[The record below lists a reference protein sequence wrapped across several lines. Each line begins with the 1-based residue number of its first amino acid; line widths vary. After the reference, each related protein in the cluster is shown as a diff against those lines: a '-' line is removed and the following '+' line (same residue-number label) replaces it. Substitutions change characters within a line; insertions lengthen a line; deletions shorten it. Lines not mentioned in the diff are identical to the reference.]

1 MNFATA
7 ISRATDR
14 VYTLAGVAAVY
25 RDRDGV
31 ETPCTVMVERDLA
44 RYGEVAQVNARTA
57 VVAVRRSE
65 VSGAPRNGERFT
77 LTGGEVL
84 TVDSLQASDEL
95 EHRVFAA

>member
-1 MNFATA
+1 MNFAA
-7 ISRATDR
+7 ALSRATDR
-14 VYTLAGVAAVY
+14 AYACAGVAAVY
-25 RDRDGV
+25 QDRDGV
-31 ETPCTVMVERDLA
+31 DTPCTVLVERDLA

-65 VSGAPRNGERFT
+65 VSSAPRNGERFT
-77 LTGGEVL
+77 LTGGDVL